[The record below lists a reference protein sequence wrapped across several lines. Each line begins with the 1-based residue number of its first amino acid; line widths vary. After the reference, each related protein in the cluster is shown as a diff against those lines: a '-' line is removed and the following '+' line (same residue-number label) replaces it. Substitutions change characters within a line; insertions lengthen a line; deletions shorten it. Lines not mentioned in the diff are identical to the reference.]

1 MTVFYFSSTG
11 NSLYVAKRIGG
22 NLISIPKCF
31 EKLKA
36 DGDFKISDSEVGII
50 FPIYGL
56 CIPPFIHDF
65 IKKLSVECSFFFAV
79 ATYGFFPGAVC
90 GQLKNTETKNGRHFD
105 YINRLKMAEN
115 CITFSD
121 MKNQKGDS
129 PRQQKAISAISNDIQ
144 SKKTFVRSDSLLM
157 KIMTKHHT
165 ANYEFPTG
173 TGITEKITVNESC
186 AGCGTC
192 AKLCPM
198 KNISI
203 QNGKPVFGKN
213 CVSCGACIQNC
224 TSNAIHHAEE
234 KSSARYRNPHISVS
248 ELVYWD

>member
-31 EKLKA
+31 EKLNA

-50 FPIYGL
+50 FPVYGL

-65 IKKLSVECSFFFAV
+65 IKKISVECSFFFAI

-90 GQLKNTETKNGRHFD
+90 GQLKDSETKNGRHFD

-129 PRQQKAISAISNDIQ
+129 PKQQKAISAIVGDIQ

-213 CVSCGACIQNC
+213 CVSCGACLQNC

-234 KSSARYRNPHISVS
+234 KSTARYRNPHVRVS
-248 ELVYWD
+248 ELIYWD

>member
-22 NLISIPKCF
+22 SLLSIPKCI
-31 EKLKA
+31 EKMNL

-50 FPIYGL
+50 FPVYGL

-65 IKKLSVECSFFFAV
+65 IKKLTVKCTYFFAI

-90 GQLKNTETKNGRHFD
+90 GQLNETATKNGRHFD

-115 CITFSD
+115 CVTFSD

-129 PRQQKAISAISNDIQ
+129 PKQQKAIDTILCDIQ
-144 SKKTFVRSDSLLM
+144 SKKIFVRSDSLLM
-157 KIMTKHHT
+157 KIMTKHHLS
-165 ANYEFPTG
+165 NYEFPTG
-173 TGITEKITVNESC
+173 TGITEKITISQNC

-192 AKLCPM
+192 VKLCPM
-198 KNISI
+198 RNISLE
-203 QNGKPVFGKN
+203 NGKPVFGRN
-213 CVSCGACIQNC
+213 CVSCGACIQSC
-224 TSNAIHHAEE
+224 TTNAIHHAEE

-248 ELVYWD
+248 ELFY